1 MIQLIIKMMVKIG
14 EVAKGGSPKR
24 EEVAEEPT

>member
-1 MIQLIIKMMVKIG
+1 MIQLINKMMVKIG
-14 EVAKGGSPKR
+14 EVAKGSSKS